1 MRRPTKY
8 KHIAAL
14 AAAVLALAVAA
25 CGGSGGGSGG
35 GGGGGEQAG
44 GGGAK
49 NQPIQANPQNASKSV
64 KVGSKNFPEQFVLR
78 EIYAQS
84 LAAAGYKVEKK
95 GTLGSEVVAFK
106 ALKNGDVDAYPEYT
120 GTVLTTL
127 YKVEAKDAPKD
138 PEPAFGQAKQ
148 RLARDEITP
157 LPRTPFEN
165 TYRLGATKQTAQRL
179 GVRNTSDLKGKATQL
194 KITGYPECRQRLDCY
209 VGVQRTYG
217 ARFEDFVASEQTYE
231 VLDQGEAD
239 VGFLFTTDA
248 QLSTGKYQT
257 FEDDRNFFPPYNVS
271 LLMRNDALQRLGPE
285 AQQVVERVQR
295 PLTEPV
301 MIELNSRVVLD
312 KAQPE
317 DVAREYLRA
326 EGFVR

>member
-1 MRRPTKY
+1 MTRPIKNRY
-8 KHIAAL
+8 IAVL
-14 AAAVLALAVAA
+14 TAAVLALAVAA
-25 CGGSGGGSGG
+25 CGGGGAGG
-35 GGGGGEQAG
+35 GGAGAGEQA

-49 NQPIQANPQNASKSV
+49 NQPIQRVPRNASKSV

-78 EIYAQS
+78 EIYSQA
-84 LAAAGYKVEKK
+84 LAAAGYKVEKE
-95 GTLGSEVVAFK
+95 GALGSEVVAFK

-127 YKVEAKDAPKD
+127 YKVPAQKAPKQPD
-138 PEPAFGQAKQ
+138 QAYQQAKQ
-148 RLARDEITP
+148 RLAKDQITA
-157 LPRTPFEN
+157 LPHTPFEN
-165 TYRLGATKQTAQRL
+165 SYRLGATKQTAQRL
-179 GVRNTSDLKGKATQL
+179 GVRKTSDLKGKAQQL
-194 KITGYPECRQRLDCY
+194 KMTGYPECRQRLDCY
-209 VGVQRTYG
+209 VGIKRAYG
-217 ARFEDFVASEQTYE
+217 LDFEDFVASEQTYE

-271 LLMRNDALQRLGPE
+271 LLMRNEALKKLGPQ
-285 AQQVVERVQR
+285 AQQVVDRVQR

-312 KAQPE
+312 KQQPE
-317 DVAREYLRA
+317 DVARQYLRA
-326 EGFVR
+326 EGFVK

>member
-1 MRRPTKY
+1 MRRPTKN
-8 KHIAAL
+8 KHVAAL
-14 AAAVLALAVAA
+14 AAALLALAVAA
-25 CGGSGGGSGG
+25 CGGSGGGT

-44 GGGAK
+44 GGTK
-49 NQPIQANPQNASKSV
+49 NQPIQRNPQNASKSV
-64 KVGSKNFPEQFVLR
+64 KVGSKNFPEQLVLG
-78 EIYAQS
+78 EIYAQA
-84 LAAAGYKVEKK
+84 LAAAGYKAEKELN
-95 GTLGSEVVAFK
+95 LGSEVVAFK

-127 YKVEAKDAPKD
+127 YKVEAQDAPKN
-138 PEPAFGQAKQ
+138 PEQALEQAKK
-148 RLARDEITP
+148 RLAKDKIAA

-165 TYRLGATKQTAQRL
+165 TYRLGATKQTAKRL
-179 GVRNTSDLKGKATQL
+179 GVRNTSDLKAKAKQL

-217 ARFEDFVASEQTYE
+217 TRFEDFVASEQTYE

-257 FEDDRNFFPPYNVS
+257 FEDDKKFFPPYNAS
-271 LLMRNDALQRLGPE
+271 LLMRNEALRKLGPE
-285 AQQVVERVQR
+285 AQQVVDRVQR
-295 PLTEPV
+295 PLTEPA

-312 KAQPE
+312 KEQPE
-317 DVAREYLRA
+317 DVARQYLRA

>member
-1 MRRPTKY
+1 MRRPTKM
-8 KHIAAL
+8 HLAVL
-14 AAAVLALAVAA
+14 AAAVLALALGA
-25 CGGSGGGSGG
+25 CGGGGG

-44 GGGAK
+44 GGAPK
-49 NQPIQANPQNASKSV
+49 NQPIQRNPQNASKSV
-64 KVGSKNFPEQFVLR
+64 KVGSKNFPEQLVLG

-84 LAAAGYKVEKK
+84 LAAAGYKVEKELN
-95 GTLGSEVVAFK
+95 LGSEVVAFK

-127 YKVEAKDAPKD
+127 YKVEAQDAPK
-138 PEPAFGQAKQ
+138 EPDQAFEQAKQ
-148 RLARDEITP
+148 RLGKDKITA
-157 LPRTPFEN
+157 LPRSPFEN

-179 GVRNTSDLKGKATQL
+179 GVRTTSDLKGKAKQL

-217 ARFEDFVASEQTYE
+217 LRFEDFVASEQTYE

-257 FEDDRNFFPPYNVS
+257 FEDDKNFFPPYNVT
-271 LLMRNDALQRLGPE
+271 LLMRDEALQKLGPE
-285 AQQVVERVQR
+285 AQQVVDRVQR

-312 KAQPE
+312 KQQPE
-317 DVAREYLRA
+317 DVAQQYLKA
-326 EGFVR
+326 EGFIQ